1 MVIEVDQLSL
11 MMRIIHVGVLFKTIH
26 HFICTGKELV

>member
-11 MMRIIHVGVLFKTIH
+11 MMRVIHVGALFKIIH
-26 HFICTGKELV
+26 HFIRTGKKLV